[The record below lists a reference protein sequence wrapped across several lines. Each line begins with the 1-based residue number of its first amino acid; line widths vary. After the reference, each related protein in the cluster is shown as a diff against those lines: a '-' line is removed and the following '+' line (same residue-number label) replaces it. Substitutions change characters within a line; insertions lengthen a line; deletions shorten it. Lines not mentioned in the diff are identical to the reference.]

1 MGDDGSHSGNQGLKN
16 LNKDWSLFWGR
27 FVEDDRSEPVNSA
40 ARIQLEKA
48 SDMSQ
53 SLSLHKK
60 LLDME
65 MENIHKEIEDLALE
79 LSQESRQSA
88 KALEIRKRL
97 KDLFL
102 IEENLNIQMDSLQKR
117 MSQTKKLQEDL
128 VKGVS

>member
-27 FVEDDRSEPVNSA
+27 FVEDDVSESVNSA
-40 ARIQLEKA
+40 AQVQLEKA
-48 SDMSQ
+48 SDRSQ

-60 LLDME
+60 LLDVE
-65 MENIHKEIEDLALE
+65 MENIHKEIEDLALT
-79 LSQESRQSA
+79 LSQESRQSP

-97 KDLFL
+97 KELFL
-102 IEENLNIQMDSLQKR
+102 IEENLNIQVDSLQKSL
-117 MSQTKKLQEDL
+117 SQTKKLQEDL